1 MVSVWLLAKGIPP
14 LFCKVGSGNAAGLL
28 PEVVDGR
35 GEIARVTSAV
45 HKWTAIHYACPT
57 HDGIF

>member
-1 MVSVWLLAKGIPP
+1 MVSVWLLANGIPP

-35 GEIARVTSAV
+35 PSSAV
-45 HKWTAIHYACPT
+45 DSHSLRLPYP
-57 HDGIF
+57 

>member
-1 MVSVWLLAKGIPP
+1 MVSVWLLANGIPP

-35 GEIARVTSAV
+35 GEIARGHPFTTLALPM
-45 HKWTAIHYACPT
+45 TE
-57 HDGIF
+57 